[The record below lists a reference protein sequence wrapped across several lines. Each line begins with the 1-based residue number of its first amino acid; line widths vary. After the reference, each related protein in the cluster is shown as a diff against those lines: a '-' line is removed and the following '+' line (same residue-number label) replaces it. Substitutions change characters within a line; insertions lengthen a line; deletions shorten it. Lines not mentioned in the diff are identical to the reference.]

1 MQILILLKGRVPLR
15 STGATQSSALRE
27 IWAALQVFFSYGKF
41 HPHHCSSAVPK
52 VLFCVF
58 QCSEFNLK
66 HNFFSPDCSYSVHF
80 VENFISLYCLPIGPT
95 RDFQIAWILVRI
107 WWTFRGAG
115 LYLVP
120 VRVMYP
126 MSCFCKQMQTTTYAI
141 VKGSYVSNPQN
152 QQENK
157 V

>member
-1 MQILILLKGRVPLR
+1 SSVKLSAKRDMSGTSRLLQRWQVPSSSLFFGRSKL
-15 STGATQSSALRE
+15 S
-27 IWAALQVFFSYGKF
+27 K
-41 HPHHCSSAVPK
+41 
-52 VLFCVF
+52 
-58 QCSEFNLK
+58 
-66 HNFFSPDCSYSVHF
+66 
-80 VENFISLYCLPIGPT
+80 
-95 RDFQIAWILVRI
+95 
-107 WWTFRGAG
+107 G

-157 V
+157 CISKITHGNAVCRYSTFSTEESKEGLAYK